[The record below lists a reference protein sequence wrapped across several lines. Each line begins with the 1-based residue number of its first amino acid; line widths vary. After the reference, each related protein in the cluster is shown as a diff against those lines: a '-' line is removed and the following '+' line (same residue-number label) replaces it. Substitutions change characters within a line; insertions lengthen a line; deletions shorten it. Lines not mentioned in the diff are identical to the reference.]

1 MTETIGAIAT
11 PPGRGGIGIVRVSGP
26 GAPAVAEKN
35 LGQCPPPRIATH
47 AVFRDANADSLD
59 EASKKAD
66 KFVELGYVTE
76 DLSDWFVESIE
87 IEGPDGRQ
95 T

>member
-1 MTETIGAIAT
+1 MAQSKHPPNNEGANAYMVKVVI
-11 PPGRGGIGIVRVSGP
+11 
-26 GAPAVAEKN
+26 
-35 LGQCPPPRIATH
+35 QCDH
-47 AVFRDANADSLD
+47 VFVVHADSLD
-59 EASKKAD
+59 EASNKAD

>member
-1 MTETIGAIAT
+1 MATRESPPTDEGATAY
-11 PPGRGGIGIVRVSGP
+11 IVKV
-26 GAPAVAEKN
+26 VI
-35 LGQCPPPRIATH
+35 QCDH
-47 AVFRDANADSLD
+47 VFVIHADSLD

>member
-1 MTETIGAIAT
+1 MVKVVI
-11 PPGRGGIGIVRVSGP
+11 
-26 GAPAVAEKN
+26 
-35 LGQCPPPRIATH
+35 QCDHVFVIH
-47 AVFRDANADSLD
+47 AASLD

-87 IEGPDGRQ
+87 IEGRQ
-95 T
+95 GIDDAEGGVQERTDRRPKAARLRSVLVQ

>member
-1 MTETIGAIAT
+1 MAKRKHAPDDEGANAYMVKVVI
-11 PPGRGGIGIVRVSGP
+11 
-26 GAPAVAEKN
+26 
-35 LGQCPPPRIATH
+35 QCDH
-47 AVFRDANADSLD
+47 VFVVHADSLD
-59 EASKKAD
+59 EASTKAD

>member
-1 MTETIGAIAT
+1 M
-11 PPGRGGIGIVRVSGP
+11 VKV
-26 GAPAVAEKN
+26 VF
-35 LGQCPPPRIATH
+35 QCDE
-47 AVFRDANADSLD
+47 VFVVHADSFD
-59 EASKKAD
+59 EASKKTN